1 MMKPMETPDQK
12 VLVYDD
18 YCPLCSL
25 YTMGFVSG
33 KMIDA
38 RVSFSSIPEAYSR
51 LLDVDRARHE
61 IPYIDTE
68 SGKVCYGIDALA
80 EALGNRLP
88 WLKPTI
94 LWQPIYQP
102 LKLLYKFISFNRHVI
117 IPSSRSGAAFDCSP
131 DFNRFWRACFIV
143 AAFALSTILTG
154 WFIGSFD
161 GYVSTETMVLSGSIA
176 GGKWAIQ
183 MVFGW
188 CVLDEKRWLY
198 LGQLAA
204 TCLTGSLI
212 LIPFAILSGGPV
224 FFFGS
229 LLACIVVMIASAIIR
244 LKAIGLSWRWPT
256 LWLALLAVAVGL
268 QLTVVFN
275 IL

>member
-1 MMKPMETPDQK
+1 MELPSEK

-25 YTMGFVSG
+25 YTMGFVST

-68 SGKVCYGIDALA
+68 SGMVCYGIDALA

-88 WLKPTI
+88 WLKPVI
-94 LWQPIYQP
+94 LWRPVYQP
-102 LKLLYKFISFNRHVI
+102 LKLLYKFISYNRHVI
-117 IPSSRSGAAFDCSP
+117 IPSSRCGASFDCSP

-143 AAFALSTILTG
+143 VAFALSIIFTG
-154 WFIGSFD
+154 WFIGSFG
-161 GYVSTETMVLSGSIA
+161 GYLSKETMVLSGSIA

-183 MVFGW
+183 MIFGW
-188 CVLDEKRWLY
+188 CVLSEKRWLY

-204 TCLTGSLI
+204 TCLTGSLT
-212 LIPFAILSGGPV
+212 LVPFAILSGGPL

-229 LLACIVVMIASAIIR
+229 LLASIFVMTASTIIR
-244 LKAIGLSWRWPT
+244 LKVIGLSWRWPA
-256 LWLALLAVAVGL
+256 LWLVLLSVAVGL
-268 QLTVVFN
+268 QLTVVFH